1 MSEDKADGFI
11 KVTVAGVDPEK
22 KDDVQAVI
30 NAEISKFDEFIQTK
44 GGGHPLVRAEMA
56 LLRTYLLYKQQSAF

>member
-1 MSEDKADGFI
+1 MTEDKADGFV
-11 KVTVAGVDPEK
+11 KVTIAGVDPEK

-30 NAEISKFDEFIQTK
+30 DSEIGKFDEFIQTK

-56 LLRTYLLYKQQSAF
+56 LMRTYLLYKQQGAF